1 MQKLAT
7 ESVLIAGERF
17 VPFGPDPDPLV
28 PLEAGAAR
36 PVAAGKFLRLEG
48 HQWFIKGVSY
58 GTFAPDPS
66 GWQFP
71 VDRQVSADFEL
82 IARFGFNTV
91 RLYTTPSP
99 WVLEEAVRCG
109 LRLIIGVPWPQHVA
123 FLEDRALCRRGRQRL
138 TSEVRRLAGHPAI
151 LLFAIGNEVPA
162 SVVRWHGRG
171 RLERFLRELYQV
183 TKDVSPVSLVTYV
196 NYPPTEYLELPFL
209 DVAAFNVYLHRE
221 SELRAY
227 LARLHNIAGNRPLLL
242 AEAGADSLR
251 EGEAGQATLTAM
263 QLRAAFREGTCGA
276 VAYGWTDEWWRGGQ
290 DISDWAFGLVD
301 RERSPKLALHAAAR
315 VFASPDRPQRQR
327 SWPKVSVIVCAYNA
341 ADTLDDCL
349 TSLECLSY
357 PEVELILVDDG
368 SSDGT
373 AAIANR
379 HPSIKLVQVDNGGLS
394 AARNIGLSHATGE
407 IVAYTDADVR
417 VEPEWL
423 TYLVEPLF
431 SSSYAGSGGPNVVP
445 TDDPWLAQC
454 VARAPGGPSHVL
466 FDDRTA
472 EHVPGCNMAF
482 RRDVLVALDGFNPVF
497 TKAGDDVDFCWRL
510 QARGWKIAFAPS
522 ALVWHHHRSS
532 LRAYWNQQLGYGEGE
547 AWLKPLHPEKFV
559 GRRVLW
565 RGHIYSP
572 LPFVRS
578 LRHATI
584 NVGVWGS
591 AAFPSVYRFDA
602 HPFAH
607 LPHSLRWQL
616 CGMAFFVLGLALM
629 FSPYL
634 AVGLACLGAGASALG
649 TTFAKCVKY
658 ALDTE
663 IDRLPRI
670 AMLPRVV
677 SRFVYRWTVAWL
689 HFLQPFARTHGRILG
704 FLSPPRGV
712 SRVRHE
718 HADPEQLPRS
728 QFWTILRL
736 FAGRSVQAQFWSES
750 WVSSAQLLQEMT
762 DRLRSSRAAHVIEM
776 DDGWGEHRDFSVA
789 AGRWVWLDLRA
800 LVEEHNGGQCLIR
813 VATAGRVT
821 RAGRFVTS
829 LVIGTGIALSGAG
842 AVWGLPLGAMA
853 GPIWVAIIGALMV
866 APIRR
871 TLSAVRAALLGVAAG
886 MGLIPLKNG
895 TVRGKAV
902 DLDEPNSKRWQPSP
916 D

>member
-1 MQKLAT
+1 ML
-7 ESVLIAGERF
+7 LRMAG
-17 VPFGPDPDPLV
+17 PM
-28 PLEAGAAR
+28 
-36 PVAAGKFLRLEG
+36 
-48 HQWFIKGVSY
+48 
-58 GTFAPDPS
+58 S
-66 GWQFP
+66 G
-71 VDRQVSADFEL
+71 
-82 IARFGFNTV
+82 G
-91 RLYTTPSP
+91 
-99 WVLEEAVRCG
+99 
-109 LRLIIGVPWPQHVA
+109 
-123 FLEDRALCRRGRQRL
+123 
-138 TSEVRRLAGHPAI
+138 
-151 LLFAIGNEVPA
+151 
-162 SVVRWHGRG
+162 
-171 RLERFLRELYQV
+171 
-183 TKDVSPVSLVTYV
+183 
-196 NYPPTEYLELPFL
+196 
-209 DVAAFNVYLHRE
+209 
-221 SELRAY
+221 
-227 LARLHNIAGNRPLLL
+227 
-242 AEAGADSLR
+242 
-251 EGEAGQATLTAM
+251 
-263 QLRAAFREGTCGA
+263 
-276 VAYGWTDEWWRGGQ
+276 RGGQ

-315 VFASPDRPQRQR
+315 VFASPDRPQKQR
-327 SWPKVSVIVCAYNA
+327 SWPKVSVVVCAYNA

-373 AAIANR
+373 AGIANR
-379 HPSIKLVQVDNGGLS
+379 HPSIKLIQVGNGGLS
-394 AARNIGLSHATGE
+394 AARNIGLSYATGE
-407 IVAYTDADVR
+407 IVAYTDADVW

-423 TYLVEPLF
+423 AYLVEPLL

-578 LRHATI
+578 LRNATI

-616 CGMAFFVLGLALM
+616 CGMVLFVLGLALM
-629 FSPYL
+629 WSPYRAAGLVSL
-634 AVGLACLGAGASALG
+634 AAGASALG

-677 SRFVYRWTVAWL
+677 SPICLPLDGGLVAL
-689 HFLQPFARTHGRILG
+689 LAAIRSHSRT
-704 FLSPPRGV
+704 
-712 SRVRHE
+712 
-718 HADPEQLPRS
+718 D
-728 QFWTILRL
+728 
-736 FAGRSVQAQFWSES
+736 S
-750 WVSSAQLLQEMT
+750 WVSVSA
-762 DRLRSSRAAHVIEM
+762 S
-776 DDGWGEHRDFSVA
+776 WGF
-789 AGRWVWLDLRA
+789 
-800 LVEEHNGGQCLIR
+800 
-813 VATAGRVT
+813 
-821 RAGRFVTS
+821 
-829 LVIGTGIALSGAG
+829 
-842 AVWGLPLGAMA
+842 
-853 GPIWVAIIGALMV
+853 
-866 APIRR
+866 
-871 TLSAVRAALLGVAAG
+871 
-886 MGLIPLKNG
+886 
-895 TVRGKAV
+895 
-902 DLDEPNSKRWQPSP
+902 
-916 D
+916 